1 MEIIDQ
7 IFKFRKNFILLGLT
21 GRTGSGCSTLAQI
34 LALSKEQ
41 FISEKLNCLQPVLK
55 DRDNNKRKEI
65 VVRQYIRENWQ
76 QFTIVKASDFI
87 AFYAL
92 LIDFG
97 QLVAALS
104 VNVRGKAG
112 MSSASNVTSSLVDY
126 KDQFEHLSIDAHKC
140 DELLSM
146 VESTS
151 LEDCQTCRDFI
162 QIKLPQFKH
171 KLREVLGNKYIAVF
185 QELGNNIRIYNTVDN
200 LKDTTDD
207 LANNSPSCLAVKI
220 DQYIHLLKKINDA
233 NNQPTCIV
241 IDALRNPYEI
251 LYFRERYA
259 AFYLLSMNTTEN
271 GRMQNLINKDY
282 TREQIKALDDIEKG
296 KKDVTDKYQQIDI
309 DKCIEL
315 SDIHLSLENSLINS
329 KRCVE
334 QEIGFPDV
342 KARLSEL
349 EEELIK
355 QLITYISLIMHPGL
369 IPPSPHER
377 IMQIAYTA
385 KLNSGCLSRQVG
397 AVVTNDSLS
406 VKAIGWNTAPEGQ
419 TPCTLR
425 CLNDLCDGHDQS
437 AYSSF
442 EKDKPFVNYA
452 NDYYQKYK
460 TINYKEKLNGLS
472 LSYCFK
478 DVYTT
483 SNPNQTHN
491 QVHTR
496 SLHAE
501 ENAFLQLAKYGSIG
515 IQGGLLFST
524 ASCCELCAKKAYQ
537 LGIKK
542 IYYIDS
548 YPGITQKHIL
558 ECGTES
564 TRPQMVLFKGAV
576 GRAYMNLFNPIMP
589 LKDEIQTITGLDIKN
604 VKKEERKEDTVND

>member
-41 FISEKLNCLQPVLK
+41 FISEKLDCLQPISEG
-55 DRDNNKRKEI
+55 RDNNERKEL
-65 VVRQYIRENWQ
+65 VVRKYIRENWQ
-76 QFTIVKASDFI
+76 QFTIIKASDFI

-92 LIDFG
+92 LVDFG
-97 QLVAALS
+97 HLVTALS
-104 VNVRGKAG
+104 VNVQGKAG
-112 MSSASNVTSSLVDY
+112 MSSASDVTSSLMGY
-126 KDQFEHLSIDAHKC
+126 IDQFDRMSKEAHKC
-140 DELLSM
+140 NELLSK
-146 VESTS
+146 VDSAS
-151 LEDCQTCRDFI
+151 LEDCQTCF
-162 QIKLPQFKH
+162 QFMQMELPNFKH

-185 QELGNNIRIYNTVDN
+185 QELGNNIRLYDAVSNF
-200 LKDTTDD
+200 KDSTDY
-207 LANNSPSCLAVKI
+207 LADNSPSCLAVKI
-220 DQYIHLLKKINDA
+220 DQYVNLIKKL
-233 NNQPTCIV
+233 NNAAKKPTCIV

-271 GRMQNLINKDY
+271 GRKQNLTNKNY
-282 TREQIKALDDIEKG
+282 TEEQIKAIDGIEKG
-296 KKDVTDKYQQIDI
+296 KKDVTEKYQQIDI

-315 SDIHLSLENSLINS
+315 SDIHLSLENSLSNS

-334 QEIGFPDV
+334 QVIGFPNV
-342 KARLSEL
+342 KEKLSEL
-349 EEELIK
+349 EEDLIK
-355 QLITYISLIMHPGL
+355 QIITYVSLIMHPGL
-369 IPPSPHER
+369 IPPSPYER

-397 AVVTNDSLS
+397 AVVTNNNLS
-406 VKAIGWNTAPEGQ
+406 IKAIGWNTAPEGQ

-425 CLNDLCDGHDQS
+425 CLNDLCDRCDQL

-442 EKDKPFVNYA
+442 EKERPFITYA
-452 NDYYQKYK
+452 EDYYNQYK
-460 TINYKEKLNGLS
+460 SLNYKEKLKGIS

-483 SNPNQTHN
+483 SNPDQTHN

-501 ENAFLQLAKYGSIG
+501 ENAFLQLAKYGSTG
-515 IQGGLLFST
+515 IQGGFLFST

-558 ECGTES
+558 ECGMETS
-564 TRPQMVLFKGAV
+564 RPQMILFKGAV
-576 GRAYMNLFNPIMP
+576 GRAYMNLFNPIIP
-589 LKDEIQTITGLDIKN
+589 LKDEIQTATGLDVKKDKLD
-604 VKKEERKEDTVND
+604 VKKERSIS

>member
-41 FISEKLNCLQPVLK
+41 FISEKLDCLQPILE

-97 QLVAALS
+97 ELVTALS
-104 VNVRGKAG
+104 VNVQGKAG
-112 MSSASNVTSSLVDY
+112 MSSASDVTSSLMDY
-126 KDQFEHLSIDAHKC
+126 KDQFNRLSINARRC
-140 DELLSM
+140 NESLSKA
-146 VESTS
+146 ESAS
-151 LEDCQTCRDFI
+151 LEDCQTCCKFI
-162 QIKLPQFKH
+162 QMELPQFKH
-171 KLREVLGNKYIAVF
+171 KLREVLGNKYIAIF
-185 QELGNNIRIYNTVDN
+185 QELGNNIRLYDAVSNFKDSTDN
-200 LKDTTDD
+200 FAD
-207 LANNSPSCLAVKI
+207 NSPSCLAVKI

-233 NNQPTCIV
+233 AKQPTCIV
-241 IDALRNPYEI
+241 VDALRNPYEI

-259 AFYLLSMNTTEN
+259 AFYLMSMNTTEK
-271 GRMQNLINKDY
+271 GRKQNLITKHY
-282 TREQIKALDDIEKG
+282 TEEQIEALDVIEKG
-296 KKDVTDKYQQIDI
+296 KKDVIDKYQQIDI

-342 KARLSEL
+342 NVRLSEL

-355 QLITYISLIMHPGL
+355 QIITYISLIMHPGL
-369 IPPSPHER
+369 IPPSPYER

-397 AVVTNDSLS
+397 AVVTNNCLS
-406 VKAIGWNTAPEGQ
+406 VKSIGWNTAPEGQ

-425 CLNDLCDGHDQS
+425 CLNDLCEGHDQL

-442 EKDKPFVNYA
+442 EKEKPFIHYA
-452 NDYYQKYK
+452 NGYYDRYK
-460 TINYKEKLNGLS
+460 GLNYKEKLKGIP

-483 SNPNQTHN
+483 SNPDQAHN

-501 ENAFLQLAKYGSIG
+501 ENAFLQLAKYGSTG
-515 IQGGLLFST
+515 IQGGILFTT

-558 ECGTES
+558 ECGMETS
-564 TRPQMVLFKGAV
+564 RPQMILFQGAV
-576 GRAYMNLFNPIMP
+576 GRAYMNLFNPIIP
-589 LKDEIQTITGLDIKN
+589 LKDEIQTATGLD
-604 VKKEERKEDTVND
+604 VKKYKME

>member
-41 FISEKLNCLQPVLK
+41 FISEKLDCLRPISEG
-55 DRDNNKRKEI
+55 RDNNERKEL
-65 VVRQYIRENWQ
+65 VVRKYIRENWQ
-76 QFTIVKASDFI
+76 QFTIIKASDFI

-92 LIDFG
+92 LIDFS
-97 QLVAALS
+97 QLVTALS
-104 VNVRGKAG
+104 INVRGKAG
-112 MSSASNVTSSLVDY
+112 MSSASDVTSSLIGYQDR
-126 KDQFEHLSIDAHKC
+126 FISLSALAHKY
-140 DELLSM
+140 EEVLSN
-146 VESTS
+146 VETADIS
-151 LEDCQTCRDFI
+151 DCIACHDFI
-162 QIKLPQFKH
+162 QKELLEFKN
-171 KLREVLGNKYIAVF
+171 KLRDVLGNKYIAVF
-185 QELGNNIRIYNTVDN
+185 QELGNNIRLYDAVVN
-200 LKDTTDD
+200 LNGSTEGI
-207 LANNSPSCLAVKI
+207 AENSPSCLAKKI
-220 DQYIHLLKKINDA
+220 DQYIHLLTKINDA
-233 NNQPTCIV
+233 NHQSTCIV

-271 GRMQNLINKDY
+271 GRKQNLINKDY
-282 TREQIKALDDIEKG
+282 TEDQINALDDIENG
-296 KKDVTDKYQQIDI
+296 KKDVIDKYQQIDI

-315 SDIHLSLENSLINS
+315 SDIHLSLENSLSNS

-334 QEIGFPDV
+334 QSFPDV
-342 KARLSEL
+342 KAKLSEL
-349 EEELIK
+349 EENLIK
-355 QLITYISLIMHPGL
+355 QVITYVSLIMHPGL
-369 IPPSPHER
+369 IPPSPYER

-397 AVVTNDSLS
+397 AVVTNNNLS
-406 VKAIGWNTAPEGQ
+406 IKAIGWNTAPEGQ

-425 CLNDLCDGHDQS
+425 CLNDLCDGCDQL

-442 EKDKPFVNYA
+442 EKERPFITYA
-452 NDYYQKYK
+452 EDYYDQYK
-460 TINYKEKLNGLS
+460 SLNYKEKLKGIS

-478 DVYTT
+478 DIYTT

-501 ENAFLQLAKYGSIG
+501 ENAFLQLAKYGSTG
-515 IQGGLLFST
+515 IQGGTLFTT

-558 ECGTES
+558 ECGMETS
-564 TRPQMVLFKGAV
+564 RPQMILFKGAV
-576 GRAYMNLFNPIMP
+576 GRAYMNLFNPIIP
-589 LKDEIQTITGLDIKN
+589 LKDEIQTATGLD
-604 VKKEERKEDTVND
+604 VKKDKMDIKKERSIS